1 MNCFLIQSLETV
13 VSVIPHGLKETFN
26 VTKTH
31 KDRIISINNKKSM
44 HISDMLIF
52 LNAVLIKS
60 VPVDTQK
67 TAKDSINTGF
77 VIKSC
82 KE

>member
-1 MNCFLIQSLETV
+1 
-13 VSVIPHGLKETFN
+13 
-26 VTKTH
+26 
-31 KDRIISINNKKSM
+31 M

-52 LNAVLIKS
+52 LNAVLINS

-82 KE
+82 KEQSQSFIFVSFIITFRWRGMRYLQYPDTRWRGYQVLINL